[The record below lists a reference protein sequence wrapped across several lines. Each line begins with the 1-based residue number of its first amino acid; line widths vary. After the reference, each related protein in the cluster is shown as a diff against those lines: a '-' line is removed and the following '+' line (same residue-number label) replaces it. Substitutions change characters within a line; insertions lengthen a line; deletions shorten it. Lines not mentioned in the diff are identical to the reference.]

1 MRKCVS
7 LWQQKKEERKENK
20 EKNHITSETAQ
31 YINRIHIL
39 PNISRS
45 EGNRIMKFSQ
55 YRI

>member
-1 MRKCVS
+1 MCIIMAAKKK
-7 LWQQKKEERKENK
+7 KKEKK
-20 EKNHITSETAQ
+20 IKKKNHITSETAQ
-31 YINRIHIL
+31 YINRMHIL